1 MGDIRITA
9 QVLRVLAAMLA
20 ISPAYG
26 GVLMKETG
34 LASGSLYPILDR
46 LERGGLIVGTWEDLD
61 PAEAGRPRR
70 REYVLTPPGR
80 ATAEAEVRAMQ
91 KQLRFRLAWGI

>member
-1 MGDIRITA
+1 MTA

-20 ISPAYG
+20 IGSAYG

-46 LERGGLIVGTWEDLD
+46 LERAGVITGSWEDVD
-61 PAEAGRPRR
+61 PSEAGRPRR
-70 REYVLTPPGR
+70 REYVLTPSGR
-80 ATAEAEVRAMQ
+80 ATAEAEVRSMQ
-91 KQLRFRLAWGI
+91 KQLRFRPAWGVS